1 MAEFKL
7 LGKKV
12 VILKLNKK
20 GQSLVE
26 TALILPVII
35 LLLMGMFEF
44 TRIFGSYLLITYTG
58 RESARLASVGK
69 TDEQIIQNIQAK
81 SGMLNLAN
89 LQVVINPSGERR
101 TGEDV
106 SINIKYKIIIYAP
119 IIQSI
124 VPNPFYVES
133 NTYMRVE

>member
-1 MAEFKL
+1 M
-7 LGKKV
+7 
-12 VILKLNKK
+12 KLNKK

-44 TRIFGSYLLITYTG
+44 TRIFGSYLLVTYTG
-58 RESARLASVGK
+58 RESARMASVGK
-69 TDEQIIQNIQAK
+69 TDAEIVQNVYDK
-81 SGMLNLAN
+81 SGLLDLAN
-89 LQVVINPSGERR
+89 LQITIDPSGQRN
-101 TGEDV
+101 TGDDV
-106 SINIKYKIIIYAP
+106 GVKIRYEIVIYAP

-124 VPNPFYVES
+124 LPNPFYVES

>member
-1 MAEFKL
+1 M
-7 LGKKV
+7 
-12 VILKLNKK
+12 KLNKK

-44 TRIFGSYLLITYTG
+44 SRIFGSYLLITYTG
-58 RESARLASVGK
+58 RESARMASVGK
-69 TDEQIIQNIQAK
+69 TDAEIVQNVYDK
-81 SGMLNLAN
+81 SGLLDLTN
-89 LQVVINPSGERR
+89 LQITIDPSGHRN
-101 TGEDV
+101 TGDDV
-106 SINIKYKIIIYAP
+106 GVKIRYKIIIYAP

-124 VPNPFYVES
+124 LPNPFYVES

>member
-1 MAEFKL
+1 
-7 LGKKV
+7 
-12 VILKLNKK
+12 LKLNKK

-44 TRIFGSYLLITYTG
+44 TRIFGSYLLVTYSG
-58 RESARLASVGK
+58 RESARLAAVGK
-69 TDEQIIQNIQAK
+69 TDEQIIQSIHDK
-81 SGMLNLAN
+81 SGLLDLAN
-89 LQVVINPSGERR
+89 LQVVIDPTGERR
-101 TGEDV
+101 TGEEV
-106 SINIKYKIIIYAP
+106 RIHIKYKVVIYAP

>member
-1 MAEFKL
+1 M
-7 LGKKV
+7 
-12 VILKLNKK
+12 KLNKK

-58 RESARLASVGK
+58 RESARLASVGR
-69 TDEQIIQNIQAK
+69 TDEQIIQSIHAK
-81 SGMLNLAN
+81 SGLLDLAN
-89 LQVVINPSGERR
+89 LQIVIDPSGVRR

-106 SINIKYKIIIYAP
+106 RINIKYKVVIYAP